1 MKPKKGFT
9 LVELIVVIAV
19 IGILA
24 AVLIPTFTGAG
35 ESARKGA
42 VQAAADTYR
51 KAYLSLAAAKGTDC
65 VYAGEWKEQQE
76 DGTTISSPIHRAPF
90 GPKEVAE
97 FAGVEETENLYLVY
111 RRAGGPG
118 SEEDRKPAALI
129 GFVYMDQSQGY
140 YSYFDAEQDKIETL
154 PVSDIPPEVSF
165 DAYGD
170 IENAIEQHFE
180 GGLALPEFCYPGAE
194 QSGASA

>member
-51 KAYLSLAAAKGTDC
+51 KAYRSLAAAKGTDC
-65 VYAGEWKEQQE
+65 VYAGQWEEQQE

-111 RRAGGPG
+111 RRGGIPG
-118 SEEDRKPAALI
+118 EEGWSPTVLI

-165 DAYGD
+165 EAYGD
-170 IENAIEQHFE
+170 IERAIEQHFE

-194 QSGASA
+194 

>member
-51 KAYLSLAAAKGTDC
+51 KAYRSLAAAKGTDC
-65 VYAGEWKEQQE
+65 VYEGKWEEKQNGVTFSA
-76 DGTTISSPIHRAPF
+76 PIHRAPF

-118 SEEDRKPAALI
+118 SEEDRKPAVLI

-165 DAYGD
+165 DAYGG
-170 IENAIEQHFE
+170 IESAIEQHFE
-180 GGLALPEFCYPGAE
+180 GGLALPAFCYPEAE
-194 QSGASA
+194 

>member
-1 MKPKKGFT
+1 MKQKKGFT

-65 VYAGEWKEQQE
+65 VYAGKWEEEQE
-76 DGTTISSPIHRAPF
+76 DGTMISAPIHRAPF

-111 RRAGGPG
+111 RRGGIPG
-118 SEEDRKPAALI
+118 EEDWSPTVLI

-165 DAYGD
+165 DAYGG
-170 IENAIEQHFE
+170 IESAIEQHFE
-180 GGLALPEFCYPGAE
+180 GGLALPEFCYPEAE
-194 QSGASA
+194 